1 MPHVIIK
8 LYPGMPEG
16 NKQALTK
23 EIVQSV
29 MRASRLGAD
38 SVSVSFEE
46 VPPSR
51 WAEDVYRRDILG
63 GKATLYKKPGYRM

>member
-8 LYPGMPEG
+8 LMPGMPEG
-16 NKQALTK
+16 NKQTLTD

-38 SVSVSFEE
+38 SVSVSFED
-46 VPPSR
+46 VPMSR
-51 WAEDVYRRDILG
+51 WADEVYRPDILN
-63 GKATLYKKPGYRM
+63 GKGRLYKKPGYRM